1 MNIGDTISRYR
12 ILGQLGKGGMGVVYR
27 AEDTRLNRTV
37 ALKFLPGD
45 SLTEM
50 DRMRFLNEA
59 RAAAIVH
66 HPNICPV
73 YDIEEEGGNSFI
85 AMACL
90 DGETLSRRIA
100 HGALAVRDA
109 LRIAIQVA
117 SGLECA
123 HESGVVHRDIK
134 SGNVM
139 VGPDGHVSIMDFGLA
154 LLPGATRLTN
164 AGSVLGTPSYMS
176 PEQAQGHVV
185 DRRCDLWSLGVV
197 LYEMLAGSLPFRRD
211 HSTAVIHAIVFDQP
225 PSLAT
230 VRPDL
235 PEDLVRAVDKALA
248 KRPEDRWQTA
258 REFAAELRRIDDSPG
273 AERLRYLNDSQSTET
288 VVMLPGSAP
297 SVHMASK
304 PGHRRVPAIAAL
316 LVIVLGAA
324 GGGAAWYMKS
334 RGPNG
339 VATAQAEQQVA
350 VLPFTIIG
358 EAETTRTVSDGLVE
372 ILTSALS
379 DVERFQGKVVAV
391 PSSEIRRRKI
401 GSAEEARRV
410 YGVNLA
416 ITGSAIPSGNAVQ
429 FTLSLVDTAKLR
441 QLGSKAFLYDPAN
454 PIVARDKA
462 VNVMAQLLNVQLEPA
477 TATAIRAGDSGTPG
491 AYSAYLEARGL
502 LARFDL
508 AGNTDKAIAAFQKAI
523 ADDPKYALA
532 YSGLGEAY
540 YRKALAT
547 GDKQWSVLAV
557 RNAEHAA
564 ELDGSLGLTHVTLG
578 FVYGSAGREAEA
590 VTELQKAMRLS
601 PSNADAPRELAR
613 IYTNLGRFAEAEA
626 LYIQAAN
633 ARPTDWYGHFLL
645 GVYYFQRD
653 QFDPAEREIRKAS
666 DLAPGNDL
674 ILRSLA
680 GVYTTE
686 GKYDDSVE
694 LLKKSLT
701 LKENASAWVSLGLA
715 YYYQHKFPE
724 AVAATEA
731 GLQIDSSQY
740 RWWGNLG
747 AFCKWAPGNEKKG
760 QEALRHAV
768 EMGRRMLAAT
778 PTDYSLRA
786 NLAEY
791 EARLGNSGRA
801 IEEMNLIPA
810 AVRPR
815 FGSRLAVAW
824 ELTGHRKEAVNL
836 IRASMTTVV
845 SLNQIRDDPDLA
857 GVWNDPAM
865 RAFVRTV
872 SR

>member
-1 MNIGDTISRYR
+1 MNAGDTISRYR

-27 AEDTRLNRTV
+27 AEDLRLNRTV
-37 ALKFLPGD
+37 ALKFLPGE

-73 YDIEEEGGNSFI
+73 YDIEEEGGTSFI

-90 DGETLSRRIA
+90 EGETLSRKLA
-100 HGALAVRDA
+100 HGALPVRDA

-123 HESGVVHRDIK
+123 HECGVVHRDIK
-134 SGNVM
+134 SGNIM

-154 LLPGATRLTN
+154 LLPDATRLTN

-176 PEQAQGHVV
+176 PEQARGAVV
-185 DRRCDLWSLGVV
+185 DRRSDVWSLGVV
-197 LYEMLAGSLPFRRD
+197 LYEMLAGTLPFRRD

-225 PSLAT
+225 PGLT
-230 VRPDL
+230 TIRPEL
-235 PEDLVRAVDKALA
+235 PEDLIRAVDRALA

-258 REFAAELRRIDDSPG
+258 REFAAELRRIEAGSG
-273 AERLRYLNDSQSTET
+273 GGQARHLNDSQSTQT
-288 VVMLPGSAP
+288 VVMQPDSGLAAP
-297 SVHMASK
+297 TGEKRVR
-304 PGHRRVPAIAAL
+304 GRVPFIAAL
-316 LVIVLGAA
+316 LVILLGGV
-324 GGGAAWYMKS
+324 GGGTAWYLRS
-334 RGPNG
+334 RAMNEAVPGP
-339 VATAQAEQQVA
+339 AEQQVA
-350 VLPFTIIG
+350 VLPFTVIG
-358 EAETTRTVSDGLVE
+358 EGEGTRTVSDGLVE

-379 DVERFQGKVVAV
+379 DVQRFQGKVVAV
-391 PSSEIRRRKI
+391 PASEIRRRRI

-416 ITGSAIPSGNAVQ
+416 ITGSAIPSGKAVQ

-454 PIVARDKA
+454 PLVARDQA
-462 VNVMAQLLNVQLEPA
+462 VNVMAQLLNFQLEPA

-502 LARFDL
+502 LARFDV
-508 AGNTDKAIAAFQKAI
+508 AGNTDQSISEFQKAI
-523 ADDPKYALA
+523 AADPKYALA

-547 GDKQWSVLAV
+547 GDKQWSAMAV
-557 RNAEHAA
+557 RNAERAV

-578 FVYGSAGREAEA
+578 FVYGSAGRESEA
-590 VTELQKAMRLS
+590 VAELQKAMKLS
-601 PSNADAPRELAR
+601 PANADAPRELAR

-626 LYIQAAN
+626 LYVQAAN

-674 ILRSLA
+674 VLRSLA

-686 GKYDDSVE
+686 GRYEDSVE

-701 LKENASAWVSLGLA
+701 LKANPSAWVSLGLA
-715 YYYQHKFPE
+715 YYYQHKFSE
-724 AVAATEA
+724 AVSATEA
-731 GLQIDSSQY
+731 GLEMDSSQY

-768 EMGRRMLAAT
+768 EMGRRMLSAT

-791 EARLGNSGRA
+791 EARLGHADRA
-801 IEEMNLIPA
+801 MREIAGIPA

-824 ELTGHRKEAVNL
+824 ELTGHRREAVEL
-836 IRASMTTVV
+836 IRASMTTAV

-857 GVWNDPAM
+857 GVWKDPAVQAYA
-865 RAFVRTV
+865 R
-872 SR
+872 SIGH